1 MRQIGSSPRAFL
13 STGVFG
19 KVSGRLSGK
28 FDNLDTQRLFEDITK
43 NLSVVEGGSFATR
56 KATRA
61 DRMSD
66 EHVSQHQLD
75 NDDEDGQTSGLDAQA
90 AELER
95 MKRHVA
101 EMEAE
106 AAKLREMQTALD
118 VESAGLQ
125 ESKED
130 VDSRSVY
137 VGNVDYGATPE
148 ELQAHFATCGA
159 INRITILCDKFTGHP
174 KGFAYVEFSE
184 PSLVPQALILNE
196 SEFRGRPLKVT
207 PKRTNVP
214 FMGAARGR
222 GRGRGV
228 SDALSKR
235 SAAWST
241 NRAQRGRA
249 GYRGGFRG
257 ASRGRPY

>member
-1 MRQIGSSPRAFL
+1 M
-13 STGVFG
+13 
-19 KVSGRLSGK
+19 
-28 FDNLDTQRLFEDITK
+28 
-43 NLSVVEGGSFATR
+43 
-56 KATRA
+56 
-61 DRMSD
+61 
-66 EHVSQHQLD
+66 QHQLD
-75 NDDEDGQTSGLDAQA
+75 NDEEESSMPQSMDAQA

-95 MKRHVA
+95 MKQHVA
-101 EMEAE
+101 QMEAE

-118 VESAGLQ
+118 KESAGLQ

-148 ELQAHFATCGA
+148 ELQAHFAPCGS

-184 PSLVPQALILNE
+184 PSLVPQALVLNE

-228 SDALSKR
+228 SCSIATSLAAR
-235 SAAWST
+235 QSADFS
-241 NRAQRGRA
+241 
-249 GYRGGFRG
+249 
-257 ASRGRPY
+257 